1 MDVVAF
7 APSCRLILDFIIGQ
21 RKQHVADALLEK
33 ISKRLSKSIPLFV
46 TDGLKF
52 YAEAI

>member
-7 APSCRLILDFIIGQ
+7 APSCRLILDFVIVS
-21 RKQHVADALLEK
+21 RKQYVTDTLLEK